1 MRPTLALLC
10 AILAGCDA
18 LQPAPPALDPV
29 LAEAQ
34 RQNAKNP
41 IGRFV
46 VAGTREYPNG
56 TEIYVLDTKSGQVC
70 YYFVASGTGN
80 ATAQKTDMQ
89 SCAGPALAP
98 SY

>member
-1 MRPTLALLC
+1 MRRTTVLLC
-10 AILAGCDA
+10 GLLAGCDA
-18 LQPAPPALDPV
+18 LKPATPAPDLI
-29 LAEAQ
+29 LTEAQ
-34 RQNAKNP
+34 RHNAKNP